1 MQGSTWG
8 EKGAIFTGKN
18 KPMTTRRKKMKD
30 TKEIFEEIEEIDRQ
44 YAEYEHK
51 LSIWMMVIFIAL
63 IASMVGL
70 FFVAIL
76 S

>member
-1 MQGSTWG
+1 
-8 EKGAIFTGKN
+8 
-18 KPMTTRRKKMKD
+18 MKD